1 MKNNK
6 SPKFNQMKKNILETP
21 KAAEFIQFLEEVAK
35 NLGVTVYE
43 LRSPARVRPLP
54 DCRKIVVYR
63 LFEAY
68 GNKITAYNISFL
80 LNRDHSS
87 IVTAHKTA
95 KALIQ
100 TDKNFH
106 ELIKKSY
113 LNPVTMAPQTKTLNE
128 LLNDLIRNGAITEA
142 GKIELLKAAAAE
154 TFTPIK
160 ERIENGLKEQRGT
173 FLSDEN

>member
-1 MKNNK
+1 MRAT
-6 SPKFNQMKKNILETP
+6 ILQTP
-21 KAAEFIQFLEEVAK
+21 KAAEFIHFLEEVAK
-35 NLGVTVYE
+35 NLGVTIYE
-43 LRSPARVRPLP
+43 LRSPARDRPLP

-68 GNKITAYNISFL
+68 GNKITGYNIAFL

-87 IVTAHKTA
+87 IVTAHKAA

-100 TDKNFH
+100 TDKKFH
-106 ELIKKSY
+106 ELLKKSY
-113 LNPVTMAPQTKTLNE
+113 LNPVTMAPQAKTLNE
-128 LLNDLIRNGAITEA
+128 LLNELVRTKAITEA

>member
-1 MKNNK
+1 MKIT
-6 SPKFNQMKKNILETP
+6 SLQTP

-35 NLGVTVYE
+35 NLGVTIYE
-43 LRSPARVRPLP
+43 LRIPARDRPLP

-68 GNKITAYNISFL
+68 GNKITGYNIAFL

-87 IVTAHKTA
+87 IVTAHKAA

-100 TDKNFH
+100 TDKKFH
-106 ELIKKSY
+106 ELLKKSY

-128 LLNDLIRNGAITEA
+128 LLNELVRTKAITEA